1 MIDNLK
7 EQMRFANIIK
17 EKFAIRE
24 NILKVIDFVI
34 TIIIIIKQR
43 DKLFEMQEKYF
54 NNNLSLC
61 LNDNS
66 SQFSL
71 LLLFNDN
78 IDEKKATSS
87 KSKKRNY
94 KVNFIFVIFSQNELQ
109 HSYDD

>member
-54 NNNLSLC
+54 NNN
-61 LNDNS
+61 
-66 SQFSL
+66 F
-71 LLLFNDN
+71 
-78 IDEKKATSS
+78 
-87 KSKKRNY
+87 
-94 KVNFIFVIFSQNELQ
+94 FITL
-109 HSYDD
+109 Y